1 MATNNLTTDDQSN
14 DNLEHVEHVEDQ
26 QSTSSSTIP
35 SNQTNCSSFHLADFN
50 EDESYSFTQEEESN
64 DPNQHSIVANQAR

>member
-1 MATNNLTTDDQSN
+1 MTTLPSMASNNLTTDDQSN

-35 SNQTNCSSFHLADFN
+35 SSQTNCSSFHLTDYN
-50 EDESYSFTQEEESN
+50 EDELN
-64 DPNQHSIVANQAR
+64 DPNQHSIVSNQAR